1 MNSVQPSAILTRRSM
16 IASVA
21 ALAALPVVARATP
34 MIIQR
39 PALNLALME
48 RAAAALDRHSGRL
61 AHLDRIAI
69 VDFSRPSRDQR
80 FTLVDMASGQG
91 VSLLVAHGRGS
102 DPMHNGWVEQFSN
115 EPGSLASSKGAYV
128 TAARYTGT
136 HGESQR
142 LIGLDDDN
150 SNAEARAIVIHP
162 ADYVSDSLIATQ
174 GKLGRSEGCF
184 ALRQDDIGLV
194 LGLLGEGTLVFAD
207 RV

>member
-1 MNSVQPSAILTRRSM
+1 MNRPAPLHQLTRRGM

-21 ALAALPVVARATP
+21 ALASLPVVARATP

-39 PALNLALME
+39 PSINAGLMA
-48 RAAAALDRHSGRL
+48 RAAAALDQHAGRL
-61 AHLDRIAI
+61 AHRDRIAI
-69 VDFSRPSRDQR
+69 VDFARPSRDQR

-102 DPMHNGWVEQFSN
+102 DPLHSGWVEQFSN

-136 HGESQR
+136 HGDSQR

-162 ADYVSDSLIATQ
+162 ADYVSDALIATQ

-184 ALRQDDIGLV
+184 ALRQEDIGLA